1 MSSSRELTERD
12 VSPDGRATLMG
23 THLHGRTLT
32 LARVVWFTVMF
43 LVVAVF
49 VMGLPET
56 IRQAQ
61 ALRPETVTG
70 LGLLGLT
77 PSFNAIYI
85 CTLDSLTLLGF
96 VLFASLI
103 FWRRPDDWMIMFVG
117 LTLLLSGMLYT
128 APPFEAGVPV
138 LLLALLAG
146 FAEISQI
153 AFVFLFPDGRFFPR
167 WGWLLLL
174 PLLVWR
180 PAIWG
185 LIYLPHF
192 LTLQAQGKASGEDF
206 YYIPQDIR
214 DLVLFLSILVVG
226 IVAQVYRYRRHST
239 PIQRQQTKW
248 LVLGVGITVTIVG
261 AYVLAINLIDAPQAG
276 GVALIVRL
284 LSRSVNHAAL
294 LCLPIALTF
303 SILHYRLWDID
314 TLINRAL
321 VYGTLTGLLAL
332 FYVGSVVVIQSI
344 IHAITGYER
353 PPAFLLVASTLA
365 TAALFQP
372 LRHRIQQGI
381 DQRFYRH
388 KFDAART
395 LEAFTASLRHEMD
408 LNELSERLVTVVE
421 ETMEPEQIS
430 LWLAPHDAPQDKP

>member
-1 MSSSRELTERD
+1 
-12 VSPDGRATLMG
+12 
-23 THLHGRTLT
+23 
-32 LARVVWFTVMF
+32 VWFT
-43 LVVAVF
+43 LVLLVIAVF

-56 IRQAQ
+56 FRRAQ
-61 ALRPETVTG
+61 VLRPETVAG
-70 LGLLGLT
+70 LAQLGLT

-96 VLFASLI
+96 VVFAALI

-128 APPFEAGVPV
+128 APSFEAHVPL
-138 LLLALLAG
+138 LLLAFLAG
-146 FAEISQI
+146 LAEISQI
-153 AFVFLFPDGRFFPR
+153 AFVFLFPDGRFFP
-167 WGWLLLL
+167 WWSWLLLL

-185 LIYLPHF
+185 LDYLPHF
-192 LTLQAQGKASGEDF
+192 LTRQAQGLTSGEDF
-206 YYIPQDIR
+206 YVIPQDIR
-214 DLVLFLSILVVG
+214 DLVLFLALLVVG
-226 IVAQVYRYRRHST
+226 IVAQVYRYRWHST
-239 PIQRQQTKW
+239 PIQQQQTKW
-248 LVLGVGITVTIVG
+248 LVLGVGVTAAVLG
-261 AYVLAINLIDAPQAG
+261 AYVLAINLINVPEAG
-276 GVALIVRL
+276 GGALIVRL
-284 LSRSVNHAAL
+284 LSRSVNHVAL

-332 FYVGSVVVIQSI
+332 FYGGSVLVIQSVV
-344 IHAITGYER
+344 HAITGRER
-353 PPAFLLVASTLA
+353 PPGILLVVSTLA

-372 LRHRIQQGI
+372 LRRRIQQGI

-408 LNELSERLVTVVE
+408 LSEVSERLVSVVE
-421 ETMEPEQIS
+421 ETMEPTEIS
-430 LWLAPHDAPQDKP
+430 LWLAPPDSPQDTPRDT